1 MVRLCVTLH
10 SPFRVLTSK
19 PVLYPT
25 MVAAL
30 FTTSI
35 TKVGLLSVAIGGG
48 VGLGQFGASLVATP
62 GGMLRWK
69 IFAAVVICTATT
81 AALAGATKEA
91 TASGLAVVASICIGA
106 LESFAG
112 VAVTIVIKDQT
123 EIGTAAGV
131 YGSIR
136 SVGGVLATAI
146 LTTVLQGRVK
156 SETAHHV
163 VPALLTAGLPA
174 TSLEDFL
181 VDLGAG
187 DVTAAKK
194 LPGVTVKVLE
204 VAAVTLRNAYQK
216 SFETVYL
223 VTLAFGIISCIAAFF
238 SPSIESLYTDEVMR
252 QLHPAGGKRAQ
263 GVESDTEQGYV
274 EKHAVQVVEK

>member
-1 MVRLCVTLH
+1 
-10 SPFRVLTSK
+10 
-19 PVLYPT
+19 

-69 IFAAVVICTATT
+69 IFTAVLVCTACT
-81 AALAGATKEA
+81 AGLAGATEQA
-91 TASGLAVVASICIGA
+91 TASGLATVAAICIGA

-136 SVGGVLATAI
+136 SLGGVLATAI

-156 SETAHHV
+156 SETVHHV
-163 VPALLTAGLPA
+163 VPALITAGLPA
-174 TSLEDFL
+174 TSLEKFL
-181 VDLGAG
+181 TDLGAG
-187 DVTAAKK
+187 DVAAAEK

-204 VAAVTLRNAYQK
+204 VAAVALRSAYQK

-223 VTLAFGIISCIAAFF
+223 VTLAFGIISVVAAFF

-252 QLHPAGGKRAQ
+252 QLHQAGAKRGQ
-263 GVESDTEQGYV
+263 SPDSDAEQGYV
-274 EKHAVQVVEK
+274 EKHDVQVVEK